1 MEVQLSSAYKDN
13 DTEKQYT
20 LEELKKHKC
29 YIPTMTSTSLFHVYI
44 VWEKHI

>member
-1 MEVQLSSAYKDN
+1 MEVQLNSSYKDN

-20 LEELKKHKC
+20 LQEIKMLKC

-44 VWEKHI
+44 VGEKHI